1 MQSMMDKVRKRT
13 LTRRHAP
20 HHPDAPI
27 LALEGVSVRY
37 EGSVGLDD
45 VTFNLMEG
53 ERVAV
58 VGPNGAGKSTLFK
71 VIAGVIDPRQGVVEV
86 FGHEPGGHV
95 CISYVPQRSQVDWS
109 FPVTVADVVM
119 MGRISRI
126 GPFRIP
132 GTQDWQAVNEALD
145 LVGLSDLSQRQI
157 GELSGGQ
164 QQRMFIA
171 RSLAQEAEL
180 MLMDEPLT
188 GLDVPSREGVL
199 QAMDMLHEK
208 HVTLMVSMHDLKQAA
223 EQYDR
228 IMLLNKEM
236 IAFGTREEVF
246 RRDYLQEAYGGRLH
260 FFEGDLEGLAVEDSC
275 CEGER
280 DESA

>member
-1 MQSMMDKVRKRT
+1 MRRLIDNVRKGT
-13 LTRRHAP
+13 FSRRHVP

-27 LALEGVSVRY
+27 LALEDVSVRY

-45 VTFNLMEG
+45 ISFHLMEG

-132 GTQDWQAVNEALD
+132 GAKDWQAVNEALE

-188 GLDVPSREGVL
+188 GLDVPSRERVL

-208 HVTLMVSMHDLKQAA
+208 NVTLMVSMHDLKQAA

-236 IAFGTREEVF
+236 IALGNREEVF

-275 CEGER
+275 CEGEQ